1 MRWKNSFFFLRQVL
15 ICRPG
20 WSESSACLCL
30 SVVSATLPG
39 GNSFYAGHHCGHVL
53 LSFPSPVPTPT
64 PAGSYQCACFTDG
77 EAQREWQA
85 ASLTLLALLATY
97 KPPTSFGSSCREDFI
112 RSRSAVSCFFSS
124 SWVCFIYGRKSHTC
138 YLSFSLKTKLN
149 YPNIPLIKQINLI
162 VVVNLPITY
171 TAWLM

>member
-112 RSRSAVSCFFSS
+112 RSRSAVSCFFLHLGFALYYISQQPAFLCTVSVYQPFSS
-124 SWVCFIYGRKSHTC
+124 HPERNCTVHGNT
-138 YLSFSLKTKLN
+138 L
-149 YPNIPLIKQINLI
+149 
-162 VVVNLPITY
+162 
-171 TAWLM
+171 